1 MLVNN
6 PFSNL
11 RVTVMNN
18 LQNLRQQKNI
28 ISTEN

>member
-6 PFSNL
+6 PFFNL